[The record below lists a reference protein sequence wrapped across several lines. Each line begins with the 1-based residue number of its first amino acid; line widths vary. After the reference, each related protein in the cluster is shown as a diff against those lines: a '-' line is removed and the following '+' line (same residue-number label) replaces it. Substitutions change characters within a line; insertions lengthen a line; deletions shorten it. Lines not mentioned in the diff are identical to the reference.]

1 MTLFDLVWHV
11 ALLTLRNFSLLILF
25 LQLFAFYLA
34 SLLPFAAQIF
44 VLLSLWLFPLLHSL
58 ISLIVVVQS
67 LVQFS
72 SVTQSCPTLCNP
84 MNCSTPGLSVHHKL
98 LEFTQTHVHRVG
110 DAI

>member
-25 LQLFAFYLA
+25 LQLFSFYLA
-34 SLLPFAAQIF
+34 SFLPFAAQIF
-44 VLLSLWLFPLLHSL
+44 VLLSLWLFPLLYSL

-72 SVTQSCPTLCNP
+72 SVQSL
-84 MNCSTPGLSVHHKL
+84 SHVRLFATP
-98 LEFTQTHVHRVG
+98 
-110 DAI
+110 